1 MRASVDGRMERSK
14 NQKTSVYDVGYG
26 KKEDG
31 ASQIKVNG
39 PLCCKPE
46 SEETLPWPA
55 WLPKRQCGT
64 RQTPSALAS
73 FFFRSQDSAGGR
85 LRKSHSRRHSTS
97 RRWTFGTL
105 LMQHYLFSPSYRT
118 STYQACQG
126 SHRGDFKPGRIA
138 HAPCQ
143 PHHQSR
149 DREDYLGIYD
159 TDAIFS
165 CRRCHAIKAVY
176 L

>member
-1 MRASVDGRMERSK
+1 MGRFAASRKVRRRYLGLLGYPKDNVGPAKPLRPWLLSSFDRK
-14 NQKTSVYDVGYG
+14 KTCRGGEALEGNLIHAD
-26 KKEDG
+26 
-31 ASQIKVNG
+31 
-39 PLCCKPE
+39 
-46 SEETLPWPA
+46 TLP
-55 WLPKRQCGT
+55 
-64 RQTPSALAS
+64 
-73 FFFRSQDSAGGR
+73 
-85 LRKSHSRRHSTS
+85 S

-165 CRRCHAIKAVY
+165 CRRCHAIKAIKAMY
-176 L
+176 LYLPIYYHFYFLGY